1 MEEAQGRICGVY
13 CQLVIINQLQ
23 KPQGLISLPM
33 RETARHLMNSED
45 QTNDIQT
52 TSHASTLLAFP
63 LGWMQFQLCRGD
75 LFTREIPMKGA
86 SSPDLSPSFSCC
98 PSPRRRGKGV
108 RILMLPPKKVCSP
121 LYPIYF
127 SPHISFK
134 PHTMMIN
141 FTQDPAASKGGKFP
155 LQHSTVLPSNALSGL
170 KDFSPLS
177 LRGLGT
183 KPHKLG
189 SPPH

>member
-1 MEEAQGRICGVY
+1 
-13 CQLVIINQLQ
+13 
-23 KPQGLISLPM
+23 
-33 RETARHLMNSED
+33 
-45 QTNDIQT
+45 
-52 TSHASTLLAFP
+52 
-63 LGWMQFQLCRGD
+63 
-75 LFTREIPMKGA
+75 
-86 SSPDLSPSFSCC
+86 
-98 PSPRRRGKGV
+98 
-108 RILMLPPKKVCSP
+108 MLPPKKVCSP

-141 FTQDPAASKGGKFP
+141 FTQDPAEAKEKS
-155 LQHSTVLPSNALSGL
+155 LRYTVFLSNALSGL

-189 SPPH
+189 SPPHYVERLPLAPYGAPPFTLQPISCSLLSYFLTDNYKKKCSSM